1 MKDDTKNTE
10 TQTQDE
16 NKLAKYMSSVQ
27 GKSLPNHISVTD
39 HISSYQDFSIDSKEN
54 EMDGEKKSIKDKAKE
69 TLIECTKILDNR
81 GDQYGD
87 SKINFDSLAEIFSAT
102 LNRNKKRILVDGN
115 IEIRGSDVAFFMV
128 EFKRLRIENSI
139 DPEKDDSAKD
149 AMAYLALGNELKKDE
164 AKLDKRNTN

>member
-10 TQTQDE
+10 NINNPQ
-16 NKLAKYMSSVQ
+16 
-27 GKSLPNHISVTD
+27 NHNPQNYIDPKDFTIVT
-39 HISSYQDFSIDSKEN
+39 KK
-54 EMDGEKKSIKDKAKE
+54 KKSIKDKAKE